1 MPFDLHPSVLPFLTA
16 VPLRGGQY
24 GSGHQWI
31 LGDYLPSFHLYECVR
46 TRAHAYTC
54 VHMPVCWRLAAHLG
68 SLPPSLPSLIHFILW
83 AVVSQSN
90 PETHFP
96 VWVLLASLLQGFPAS
111 AIWAWNCRQ
120 AALPA
125 LWGSKCQCS
134 SLLDKHSHPKPPQSP
149 WVHFVWWSRN
159 KIARERPD

>member
-1 MPFDLHPSVLPFLTA
+1 MVVGTSGFWVTTSALFICMSVCARMLT
-16 VPLRGGQY
+16 
-24 GSGHQWI
+24 
-31 LGDYLPSFHLYECVR
+31 R
-46 TRAHAYTC
+46 TRVCTC
-54 VHMPVCWRLAAHLG
+54 LCVGGLAAHLG

-96 VWVLLASLLQGFPAS
+96 VWVLLASLLQGFPDW
-111 AIWAWNCRQ
+111 AIWAWNSRQ

-125 LWGSKCQCS
+125 LWGSKRQCS